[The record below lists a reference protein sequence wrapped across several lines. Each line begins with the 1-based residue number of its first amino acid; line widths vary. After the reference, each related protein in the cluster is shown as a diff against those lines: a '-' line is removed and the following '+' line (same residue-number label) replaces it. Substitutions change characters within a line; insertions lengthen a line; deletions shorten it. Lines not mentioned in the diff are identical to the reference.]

1 MRFLR
6 FPLRLLA
13 ALTLTAVFVTAPT
26 AHADDA
32 GSTPLER
39 ARGAQ
44 AAQVAL
50 AELDIPY
57 AWGGGSLTGPTLG
70 FCDGVNGYLPDGTCS
85 ADHTVGF
92 DCSGLVRY
100 AWYQASAGTVTLPH
114 YSAAQSL
121 LGRPITRLD
130 DLRPGDL
137 LFFAEPGGRIHHV
150 GLYLGNGAMVHAE
163 HTGTLVTVLHDVFH
177 DPKWGPRL
185 VAATRPEPMTPPMPG
200 PPFGPSPVAASGV
213 ASGE

>member
-6 FPLRLLA
+6 PLTRPLTRLLA
-13 ALTLTAVFVTAPT
+13 AFLLCFVLTPT
-26 AHADDA
+26 PWAHATE
-32 GSTPLER
+32 SPEQV
-39 ARGAQ
+39 RGLQ

-50 AELDIPY
+50 AEVGTPY

-70 FCDGVNGYLPDGTCS
+70 FCDGVNGYLPDGSCS
-85 ADHTVGF
+85 AEHTVGF

-100 AWYQASAGTVTLPH
+100 AWYQASAGTVALPH
-114 YSAAQSL
+114 YSVAQSL
-121 LGRPITRLD
+121 LGRPVTDRDGL
-130 DLRPGDL
+130 LPGDL

-150 GLYLGNGAMVHAE
+150 GLYLGGGDMVHAE

-185 VAATRPEPMTPPMPG
+185 VAAARPEPAPE
-200 PPFGPSPVAASGV
+200 ALLQ
-213 ASGE
+213 SGEEGVRT

>member
-1 MRFLR
+1 MRI
-6 FPLRLLA
+6 PLRLLA
-13 ALTLTAVFVTAPT
+13 TLALTVVLVPAPT
-26 AHADDA
+26 AHADDT

-39 ARGAQ
+39 ARGLQ

-100 AWYQASAGTVTLPH
+100 AWYQATAGLVTLPH

-121 LGRPITRLD
+121 LGRPITQLD
-130 DLRPGDL
+130 DLVPGDL

-177 DPKWGPRL
+177 DPKWGSRL
-185 VAATRPEPMTPPMPG
+185 VAATRPEPMASTIPG
-200 PPFGPSPVAASGV
+200 PPFVLSPGV